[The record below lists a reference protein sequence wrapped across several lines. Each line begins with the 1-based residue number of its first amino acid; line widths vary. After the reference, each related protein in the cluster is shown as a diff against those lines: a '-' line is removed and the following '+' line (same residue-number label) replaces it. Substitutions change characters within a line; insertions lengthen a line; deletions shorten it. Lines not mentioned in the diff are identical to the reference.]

1 MKKLLTLILTLFA
14 TPCFADP
21 DNLSLMMV
29 NNSGDVDRQL
39 KYCKQG
45 DLLSMYSA
53 EPTSHINTDFFQ
65 RFTRSYCNFDY
76 SVVITSNNPA
86 LSCVFRENGRQV
98 RQIH

>member
-1 MKKLLTLILTLFA
+1 MKKLLPLILILFA
-14 TPCFADP
+14 APCFADP

-53 EPTSHINTDFFQ
+53 EPTSHINTDFFSKIYKILLQ
-65 RFTRSYCNFDY
+65 F
-76 SVVITSNNPA
+76 
-86 LSCVFRENGRQV
+86 
-98 RQIH
+98 